1 MKTTLFAGILVA
13 ALAAPAAADRA
24 EDDLQLV
31 KKAVGSSP
39 VAQARPPAEEP
50 LPPRAEAAAAG
61 TQGRADVVPGADRR
75 EGDEARQGLGEPAP
89 RHRPRPRRR
98 VAHCRARGCR
108 ENRHCPTLGEVL
120 RALDSGQSL
129 VEIEDDEA
137 TVRVW
142 VE

>member
-1 MKTTLFAGILVA
+1 MKSSLFVGILAV

-24 EDDLQLV
+24 EDDLQV
-31 KKAVGSSP
+31 VRKAVSSSR
-39 VAQARPPAEEP
+39 VAEARPPAEEP
-50 LPPRAEAAAAG
+50 PAGASEARPTPGKGEPQWFRVRVLEKGGNKGKVSVNLPLALVR
-61 TQGRADVVPGADRR
+61 VL
-75 EGDEARQGLGEPAP
+75 GDEWPIDGHGR
-89 RHRPRPRRR
+89 
-98 VAHCRARGCR
+98 CRGD
-108 ENRHCPTLGEVL
+108 RHCPTLGEVL